1 MVKVRTVFANNIF
14 GAKFF
19 EIIFENGKGEFYADK
34 SISLTKLKE
43 LGVAKTMNSTKK
55 VRDWANSKEGQEFLF
70 AEVFGWTE

>member
-1 MVKVRTVFANNIF
+1 MVKVRTVFANNVF

-19 EIIFENGKGEFYADK
+19 EIIFENEKGEFRADK

-55 VRDWANSKEGQEFLF
+55 VRDWADSEAGQAFLF
-70 AEVFGWTE
+70 GKEKK

>member
-1 MVKVRTVFANNIF
+1 MIRVRTVFSNNVF

-19 EIIFENGKGEFYADK
+19 EIIFEDIEGHFHADK

-55 VRDWANSKEGQEFLF
+55 VREWADSKEGQAFLF
-70 AEVFGWTE
+70 GKGAE